1 MVIFE
6 SAVGCRSTRSS
17 VPFIP
22 ESEYLIPSTGKDSLP
37 SAAEGSRLV
46 IYLVEGGSKAN
57 SHRDSEGFLFRCCW
71 QMRAGFFVSSH

>member
-57 SHRDSEGFLFRCCW
+57 SHQELAIEIRKVS
-71 QMRAGFFVSSH
+71 FFAVVGK